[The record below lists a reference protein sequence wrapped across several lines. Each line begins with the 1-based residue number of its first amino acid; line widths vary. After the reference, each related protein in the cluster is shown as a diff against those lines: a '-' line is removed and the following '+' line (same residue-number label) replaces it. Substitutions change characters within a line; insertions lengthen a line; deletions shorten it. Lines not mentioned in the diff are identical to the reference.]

1 MYHFLTQGKSY
12 ESHEAK
18 KARALAWVLP
28 GTAAS
33 EPDFEFFVHCV
44 VLPSSHPEQILRI
57 TQRLNVC
64 KQGNKARLLAR
75 PLPGTAAS
83 GPDLQG
89 ECPDH
94 IQTYCY
100 ASAAHCITHIAHCT
114 LHTAHYTLHTAQS
127 YPDILVRH
135 CTEHCTLRCSALQCH
150 FAGRECV

>member
-1 MYHFLTQGKSY
+1 MAKDETLSLFCTTIPIAWEIYIQRYSMMLCTIFSPRANLMNHTKQRRQGHWHGCCLGQLRPSQTL
-12 ESHEAK
+12 S
-18 KARALAWVLP
+18 
-28 GTAAS
+28 
-33 EPDFEFFVHCV
+33 FFVHCV

-100 ASAAHCITHIAHCT
+100 ASAAHCTLHTAQFT
-114 LHTAHYTLHTAQS
+114 LHTAHCQGHL
-127 YPDILVRH
+127 
-135 CTEHCTLRCSALQCH
+135 
-150 FAGRECV
+150 